1 MELTEQQLKVAV
13 KKYFNAVKNVYNA
26 GNIESTYNKL
36 VIDLI
41 ESFGCKAMDFSGG
54 RSGSTGENIDIKLWH
69 KDEDIHTTEPFGAIE
84 VKKIGG
90 KDKRAKEQ
98 IIIEANRY
106 GNVILTDN
114 TTWEFYHADDNKM
127 YNGFELIKKNN
138 KNELELNETKIE
150 LFITSIKDF
159 ILTKPVNIK
168 SSNKLAY
175 YMAEYAKTI
184 RATVFNILQAN
195 NSKPMYNELF
205 ALYSKLKN
213 ELLPELT
220 ISDFADMYAQTIVYG
235 LFIARYN
242 DKSLS
247 SFSRG
252 EAIENLSK
260 ESHLLKQFFQ
270 HIATSGNLH
279 PTLNDTI
286 DKLCN
291 LFTIT
296 DLPQLLNE
304 YEKKDTIVHFYED
317 FLSCYD
323 AAQRKNFGAYYTPV
337 QVVRYMVDM
346 VDNILVNDFKI
357 NGGLSNNDTVN
368 IKVKCDEYFTKKERK
383 TEKEISV
390 PNVAILDPACGT
402 GTFGAEII
410 KFIKEKYFS
419 GSNEV
424 FYKDW
429 IQQKDGLLS
438 RLICFE
444 IMMTSY
450 VVTHLKIR
458 RVITETLGKL
468 PDENLPTNIF
478 LTNTLAEPKSI
489 VEKNSQI
496 GLFDFSGAITDEA
509 ENADKWKTRR
519 PIKVIIGNPPYLAS
533 STNPYDIAAYKFE
546 TDGKTKLN
554 EKNPKWLNDDYVKF
568 IRFAEQHIDNDG
580 KGILAFIS
588 NNGYLDNPTFR
599 GMRASLL
606 RSFDRIYILNLH
618 GNSIKQ
624 ETAPDGSKDENVFDI
639 RIGVA
644 IIIAIKTTQSTEWAK
659 VNYGELYGLRE
670 DKFNTLED
678 KDVQFT
684 EIKPDKKT
692 AIFVPQNNV
701 EKEEYDNGISLVD
714 LFNTYSAGMVL
725 GRDSLCVQNTK
736 QEIQNIIK
744 DFQTIPSEDLRTKYS
759 LGKDTDWTVDGA
771 IKDIED
777 RNGKITQIAYRV
789 FDNRWTYYTGK
800 QNGFHCRPRGDVMR
814 NFVDTKENV
823 GLCFTRTDKSQ
834 RKYSMVFLT
843 DKITESCI
851 LTSQTAGIATVVPLY
866 VKTDDMLGDYVPN
879 FNKEEL
885 DKLTQNLK
893 DKPQPQEIFDY
904 CYGILYDPNYR
915 EKYNEFLKRDYP
927 KVAVIENEK
936 VFSDYSKFGK
946 QLKELHLIK
955 TDAKL
960 DLQIEPNDAKNLQI
974 EFVKYLDEKLFI
986 NKQTSI
992 NGIPQNV
999 WEYMIGGYQ
1008 VLDKWFKS
1016 HKGEL
1021 FDFEKFNH
1029 IQKVAG
1035 ILAETIKIQE
1045 QLKHLQNF

>member
-13 KKYFNAVKNVYNA
+13 KKYFNAIKNVYNA

-114 TTWEFYHADDNKM
+114 ITWEFYHADDNKM

-159 ILTKPVNIK
+159 ILAKPTNIK

-184 RATVFNILQAN
+184 RTIVFNILQAD

-317 FLSCYD
+317 FLSYYD

-450 VVTHLKIR
+450 VVAHLKIR

-519 PIKVIIGNPPYLAS
+519 PIKVIIGNPPYLYS
-533 STNPYDIAAYKFE
+533 SKNTYNVSAYHFE

-554 EKNPKWLNDDYVKF
+554 EKNPKGINDDYVKF

-670 DKFNTLED
+670 DKFNALD
-678 KDVQFT
+678 NKNVQFI
-684 EIKPDKKT
+684 EIKPDKNMAMFIPQKT
-692 AIFVPQNNV
+692 HGKDIY
-701 EKEEYDNGISLVD
+701 EKGISINN
-714 LFNTYSAGMVL
+714 LFNLSTTGVDT
-725 GRDSLCVQNTK
+725 GNDSVALALSSNKMKENISFIKNAIDNEQ
-736 QEIQNIIK
+736 IIK
-744 DFQTIPSEDLRTKYS
+744 FLGKLSSGQTIKRIQEDITTNNGVITK
-759 LGKDTDWTVDGA
+759 
-771 IKDIED
+771 
-777 RNGKITQIAYRV
+777 IAYRP
-789 FDNRWTYYTGK
+789 FEDKWTYYSGMSC
-800 QNGFHCRPRGDVMR
+800 GWLSRPRDKKIMQSIIGFDENIGLIYQKQSNNNWRDV
-814 NFVDTKENV
+814 FVSSNIIDAHLIGSKTYI
-823 GLCFTRTDKSQ
+823 S
-834 RKYSMVFLT
+834 
-843 DKITESCI
+843 
-851 LTSQTAGIATVVPLY
+851 PLY
-866 VKTDDMLGDYVPN
+866 IKTKDMMDDCIPN

-885 DKLTQNLK
+885 EKLTQNLK
-893 DKPQPQEIFDY
+893 DKPQPQEVFDY

-927 KVAVIENEK
+927 KVPVIENEK

-946 QLKELHLIK
+946 QLRELHLMK

-960 DLQIEPNDAKNLQI
+960 DLQIEPNDATNLQI

-992 NGIPQNV
+992 NGISQNV

-1045 QLKHLQNF
+1045 QLKNLQNF